1 MSRIGN
7 IFLIWR
13 KGPGSRRI
21 PVGVIKKNSIDGTR
35 FEYLQKNLKEAENQ
49 GFIPYTGFPETN
61 KIYTKNVLEIL
72 SQRIVKSERNDL
84 STFFKFWRIDP
95 DKKKDSYYMLAHT
108 QGLLPTDNFEF
119 LADYNPKK
127 GLIFVTEIAGLT
139 KSKIPSDKLSTGD
152 ILDYELERKNPHDN
166 FAVKL
171 LKDGLFIGYVKLI
184 HSKLFYRAKSELK
197 VTVHHLEKNG
207 VIQRAFIE
215 VQV

>member
-21 PVGVIKKNSIDGTR
+21 PVGVVKRNSIEGTR
-35 FEYLQKNLKEAENQ
+35 FDYLQKNVIEAEKQ
-49 GFIPYTGFPETN
+49 GFLPYTGFPETD
-61 KIYTKNVLEIL
+61 KTYTKNVLEIL

-84 STFFKFWRIDP
+84 SAFFEFWRIDP
-95 DKKKDSYYMLAHT
+95 SKRKDTYYMLAHT

-119 LADYNPKK
+119 LADFNPKN
-127 GLIFVTEIAGLT
+127 GLTFVTEIAGLT
-139 KSKIPSDKLSTGD
+139 RSKIPSDNLSLGD
-152 ILDYELERKNPHDN
+152 VLEYELELDNQHDK

-171 LKDGLFIGYVKLI
+171 FKNGVTIGYVKLI
-184 HSKLFYRAKSELK
+184 HSKVFYRTKSKLK
-197 VTVHHLEKNG
+197 VTVNHLEKNG

-215 VQV
+215 VQK